1 MGSRF
6 TADMIHLH
14 TSQNQ
19 ARVNSGWHAIRG
31 VGVALGGGVFGPNP
45 VWTDKAAKV
54 VRGLAKRG
62 SSCEKPVQAPDLE
75 DAKDSNRH
83 DPRVGQGD

>member
-31 VGVALGGGVFGPNP
+31 VGVALCGVFGLNP
-45 VWTDKAAKV
+45 GWTNKVAVV
-54 VRGLAKRG
+54 VRGLAKGG
-62 SSCEKPVQAPDLE
+62 SSCEKPVQAPNLE
-75 DAKDSNRH
+75 EAKDGNRH
-83 DPRVGQGD
+83 NS

>member
-1 MGSRF
+1 
-6 TADMIHLH
+6 LN

-54 VRGLAKRG
+54 VRGLAKGAAVVR
-62 SSCEKPVQAPDLE
+62 SRSRPRIWRKRKMAIDITPSRARRLRAPE
-75 DAKDSNRH
+75 
-83 DPRVGQGD
+83 RVRRRE